1 MRLVLLG
8 PPCVGKTSFKSLL
21 FNWPA
26 PKFHHSTALA
36 ARPIR
41 AIERVAE
48 HDEGK
53 IWEKV
58 NGLDLLKMLSDAVRA
73 LEKEPTT
80 EESGPCTPVS
90 ASNTVLSIDH
100 FFSLV
105 VMIPQANRSQINK
118 RP

>member
-36 ARPIR
+36 TRPIR

-58 NGLDLLKMLSDAVRA
+58 NGVDLLKMLSDAVRA
-73 LEKEPTT
+73 LEEEPST
-80 EESGPCTPVS
+80 EDSGSCAPVS
-90 ASNTVLSIDH
+90 SSNAVLSID

-105 VMIPQANRSQINK
+105 VMIL
-118 RP
+118 

>member
-36 ARPIR
+36 TRPIR

-53 IWEKV
+53 IWEKIS
-58 NGLDLLKMLSDAVRA
+58 GFDLLKMLSDAVLA
-73 LEKEPTT
+73 LE
-80 EESGPCTPVS
+80 EESTREESRPRTPVS
-90 ASNTVLSIDH
+90 ASNTVLLIDH
-100 FFSLV
+100 FF
-105 VMIPQANRSQINK
+105 
-118 RP
+118 